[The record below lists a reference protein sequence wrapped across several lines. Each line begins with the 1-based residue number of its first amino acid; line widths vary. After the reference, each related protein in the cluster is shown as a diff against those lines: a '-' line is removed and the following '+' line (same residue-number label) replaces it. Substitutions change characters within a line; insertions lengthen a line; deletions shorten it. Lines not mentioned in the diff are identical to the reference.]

1 MADIDFA
8 GKVAVV
14 TGASRGIG
22 RVIALGLAKR
32 GAAVVGTARRLDFS
46 PGVGGTLEETF
57 AMIEAAGGAGIAVP
71 GSITDAAGVRSLI
84 AQARDAFGRIDIL
97 INNAGIMPLSPIS
110 KLKVEEW
117 DRMIDVNIKGV
128 LYCIAA
134 TLPTMLEQGSGHII
148 NVSSVA
154 GRRPF
159 PSGTVYSA
167 TKFAV
172 RAISQGLRLELSPI
186 KGIRVTDIEP
196 GVVATELTHHITDNE
211 TANRFQEM
219 WAEKTPLESIDIAE
233 TILFV
238 LSRPDHVN
246 VNEILVR
253 PTDQAT

>member
-1 MADIDFA
+1 MTDSLKD
-8 GKVAVV
+8 KVAII
-14 TGASRGIG
+14 TGASSGIG
-22 RVIALGLAKR
+22 EA
-32 GAAVVGTARRLDFS
+32 TARRLAESGARVVLAARRVERLEALAADIERRE
-46 PGVGGTLEETF
+46 GTALV
-57 AMIEAAGGAGIAVP
+57 AP
-71 GSITDAAGVRSLI
+71 TDVTDERSVQRL
-84 AQARDAFGRIDIL
+84 ARMALDAFGRIDIL

-110 KLKVEEW
+110 KLRVEEW

-128 LYCIAA
+128 LYCVAA

-253 PTDQAT
+253 PTDQPT

>member
-1 MADIDFA
+1 MTDSLKD
-8 GKVAVV
+8 KVAII
-14 TGASRGIG
+14 TGASSGIG
-22 RVIALGLAKR
+22 EA
-32 GAAVVGTARRLDFS
+32 TARRLAESGARVVLAARRVERLEALAADIEHHQ
-46 PGVGGTLEETF
+46 GTALV
-57 AMIEAAGGAGIAVP
+57 AP
-71 GSITDAAGVRSLI
+71 TDVTDERSVQRL
-84 AQARDAFGRIDIL
+84 ARRALDAFGRIDIL

-110 KLKVEEW
+110 KLKVAEW

-128 LYCIAA
+128 LYCVAA

-159 PSGTVYSA
+159 PSGAVYSA

>member
-1 MADIDFA
+1 MTDSLRD
-8 GKVAVV
+8 KVAII
-14 TGASRGIG
+14 TGASSGIG
-22 RVIALGLAKR
+22 KA
-32 GAAVVGTARRLDFS
+32 TARRLADS
-46 PGVGGTLEETF
+46 GARVVLAARRVERLNVLAADIEHRKGTALV
-57 AMIEAAGGAGIAVP
+57 AP
-71 GSITDAAGVRSLI
+71 TDVTDEQSVQRL
-84 AQARDAFGRIDIL
+84 ARTALAAFGRIDIL

-186 KGIRVTDIEP
+186 EGIRVTDIEP
-196 GVVATELTHHITDNE
+196 GVVATELTNHITDNE
-211 TANRFQEM
+211 TANSFQEM

-253 PTDQAT
+253 PTDQPS

>member
-1 MADIDFA
+1 MTDSLRD
-8 GKVAVV
+8 KVAII
-14 TGASRGIG
+14 TGASSGIG
-22 RVIALGLAKR
+22 EA
-32 GAAVVGTARRLDFS
+32 TARRLAES
-46 PGVGGTLEETF
+46 GARVVLAARRVERLE
-57 AMIEAAGGAGIAVP
+57 ALAADIERREGAALVAP
-71 GSITDAAGVRSLI
+71 TDVTDERSVQRL
-84 AQARDAFGRIDIL
+84 ARTALDAFGRIDIL
-97 INNAGIMPLSPIS
+97 INNAGIMPLSPIA

-128 LYCIAA
+128 LYCVAA

-186 KGIRVTDIEP
+186 EGIRVTDIEP
-196 GVVATELTHHITDNE
+196 GVVATELTHHITDKE

-246 VNEILVR
+246 VNEILLR
-253 PTDQAT
+253 PTDQPT

>member
-1 MADIDFA
+1 MVLAARRVERLEALAADIE
-8 GKVAVV
+8 
-14 TGASRGIG
+14 R
-22 RVIALGLAKR
+22 RE
-32 GAAVVGTARRLDFS
+32 GTALVAPTDVTDERSVQRL
-46 PGVGGTLEETF
+46 
-57 AMIEAAGGAGIAVP
+57 
-71 GSITDAAGVRSLI
+71 
-84 AQARDAFGRIDIL
+84 ARMALDAFGRIDIL

-110 KLKVEEW
+110 KLRVEEW

-128 LYCIAA
+128 LYCVAA

-253 PTDQAT
+253 PTDQPT

>member
-1 MADIDFA
+1 MTDSLKD
-8 GKVAVV
+8 KVAII
-14 TGASRGIG
+14 TGASSGIG
-22 RVIALGLAKR
+22 EATAHRLAESGARVVLAARRVERLEAL
-32 GAAVVGTARRLDFS
+32 AADIERREGTALVAPTDVTDERSVQRL
-46 PGVGGTLEETF
+46 
-57 AMIEAAGGAGIAVP
+57 
-71 GSITDAAGVRSLI
+71 
-84 AQARDAFGRIDIL
+84 ARMALDAFGRIDIL

-110 KLKVEEW
+110 KLRVEEW

-128 LYCIAA
+128 LYCVAA

>member
-1 MADIDFA
+1 MTDSLRD
-8 GKVAVV
+8 KVAII
-14 TGASRGIG
+14 TGASSGIG
-22 RVIALGLAKR
+22 EA
-32 GAAVVGTARRLDFS
+32 TARRLAESGARVVLAARRVERLEALAADIEHHQ
-46 PGVGGTLEETF
+46 GTALV
-57 AMIEAAGGAGIAVP
+57 AP
-71 GSITDAAGVRSLI
+71 TDVTDERSVQRL
-84 AQARDAFGRIDIL
+84 ARRALDAFGRIDIL

-128 LYCIAA
+128 LYCVAA

>member
-1 MADIDFA
+1 MTDSLRD
-8 GKVAVV
+8 KVAII
-14 TGASRGIG
+14 TGASSGIG
-22 RVIALGLAKR
+22 EA
-32 GAAVVGTARRLDFS
+32 TARRLAESGARVVLAARRVERLEALAADIEHHQ
-46 PGVGGTLEETF
+46 GTALV
-57 AMIEAAGGAGIAVP
+57 AP
-71 GSITDAAGVRSLI
+71 TDVTDERSVQRL
-84 AQARDAFGRIDIL
+84 ARRALDEFGRIDIL
-97 INNAGIMPLSPIS
+97 VNNAGIMPLSPIS

-159 PSGTVYSA
+159 PSGAVYSA

-186 KGIRVTDIEP
+186 NGIRVTDIEP

-211 TANRFQEM
+211 TANHFQEM

-253 PTDQAT
+253 PTDQPT

>member
-1 MADIDFA
+1 MTDSLKD
-8 GKVAVV
+8 KVAII
-14 TGASRGIG
+14 TGASSGIG
-22 RVIALGLAKR
+22 EA
-32 GAAVVGTARRLDFS
+32 TARRLAESGARVVLAARRVERLEALAADIERRE
-46 PGVGGTLEETF
+46 GTALVASTDVTDERSVQRL
-57 AMIEAAGGAGIAVP
+57 ARAA
-71 GSITDAAGVRSLI
+71 L
-84 AQARDAFGRIDIL
+84 DAFGRIDIL

-110 KLKVEEW
+110 KLRVEEW

-186 KGIRVTDIEP
+186 NGIRVTDIEP

-253 PTDQAT
+253 PTDQPT

>member
-1 MADIDFA
+1 MTDSLKD
-8 GKVAVV
+8 KVAII
-14 TGASRGIG
+14 TGASSGIG
-22 RVIALGLAKR
+22 EA
-32 GAAVVGTARRLDFS
+32 TARRLAESGARVVLAARRVERLEALAADIERRE
-46 PGVGGTLEETF
+46 GTALV
-57 AMIEAAGGAGIAVP
+57 AP
-71 GSITDAAGVRSLI
+71 TDVTDERSVQRL
-84 AQARDAFGRIDIL
+84 ARTALDAFGRIDIL

-110 KLKVEEW
+110 KLRVEEW

-186 KGIRVTDIEP
+186 NGIRVTDIEP

-253 PTDQAT
+253 PTDQPT

>member
-1 MADIDFA
+1 MTDSLRD
-8 GKVAVV
+8 KVAII
-14 TGASRGIG
+14 TGASSGIG
-22 RVIALGLAKR
+22 ET
-32 GAAVVGTARRLDFS
+32 TARRLAESGARVVLAARRVERLEALAADIEHREGAALVAPTDVTDMRS
-46 PGVGGTLEETF
+46 VQRLARTTL
-57 AMIEAAGGAGIAVP
+57 
-71 GSITDAAGVRSLI
+71 
-84 AQARDAFGRIDIL
+84 DAFGRIDIL

-128 LYCIAA
+128 LYCVAA

-159 PSGTVYSA
+159 PSGTIYSA

-172 RAISQGLRLELSPI
+172 RAISQGLRLELSPTE
-186 KGIRVTDIEP
+186 GIRVTDIEP

-211 TANRFQEM
+211 TADRFQKM

-253 PTDQAT
+253 PTDQPT

>member
-1 MADIDFA
+1 MTDSLKD
-8 GKVAVV
+8 KVAII
-14 TGASRGIG
+14 TGASSGIG
-22 RVIALGLAKR
+22 EA
-32 GAAVVGTARRLDFS
+32 TARRLAESGARVVLAARRVERLEALAADIERRA
-46 PGVGGTLEETF
+46 GTALV
-57 AMIEAAGGAGIAVP
+57 AP
-71 GSITDAAGVRSLI
+71 TDVTDERSVQRL
-84 AQARDAFGRIDIL
+84 ARTALDAFGRIDIL

-110 KLKVEEW
+110 KLRVEEW

-186 KGIRVTDIEP
+186 NGIRVTDIEP

-253 PTDQAT
+253 PTDQPT

>member
-1 MADIDFA
+1 MTDSLKD
-8 GKVAVV
+8 KVAII
-14 TGASRGIG
+14 TGASSGIG
-22 RVIALGLAKR
+22 EA
-32 GAAVVGTARRLDFS
+32 TARRLAES
-46 PGVGGTLEETF
+46 
-57 AMIEAAGGAGIAVP
+57 
-71 GSITDAAGVRSLI
+71 GVRVVLAGRRVERLETLAADIEHREGAALVAPTDVTDERSVHRL
-84 AQARDAFGRIDIL
+84 ARTALDAFGRIDIL

-128 LYCIAA
+128 LYCVAA
-134 TLPTMLEQGSGHII
+134 TLPTMLEQRSGHII

-186 KGIRVTDIEP
+186 EGIRVTDIEP

-211 TANRFQEM
+211 TANRFHEM
-219 WAEKTPLESIDIAE
+219 WAAKTPLESIDIAE

-253 PTDQAT
+253 PTDQPT

>member
-1 MADIDFA
+1 MTDSLKD
-8 GKVAVV
+8 KVAII
-14 TGASRGIG
+14 TGASSGIG
-22 RVIALGLAKR
+22 EATAHRLTESGARVVLAARRVERLEAL
-32 GAAVVGTARRLDFS
+32 AADIERREGTALVAPTDVSDERSVQRL
-46 PGVGGTLEETF
+46 
-57 AMIEAAGGAGIAVP
+57 
-71 GSITDAAGVRSLI
+71 
-84 AQARDAFGRIDIL
+84 ARMALDAFGRIDIL

-110 KLKVEEW
+110 KLRVEEW

-186 KGIRVTDIEP
+186 NGIRVTDIEP

-211 TANRFQEM
+211 TANRFQQM

-253 PTDQAT
+253 PTDQPT

>member
-1 MADIDFA
+1 MTDSLRD
-8 GKVAVV
+8 KVAII
-14 TGASRGIG
+14 TGASSGIG
-22 RVIALGLAKR
+22 EA
-32 GAAVVGTARRLDFS
+32 TARRLAESGARVVLAARRVERLEALAADIEHHQ
-46 PGVGGTLEETF
+46 GTALV
-57 AMIEAAGGAGIAVP
+57 AP
-71 GSITDAAGVRSLI
+71 TDVTDERSVQRL
-84 AQARDAFGRIDIL
+84 ARRALDAFGRIDIL

-110 KLKVEEW
+110 KLKVAEW

-128 LYCIAA
+128 LYCVAA

-253 PTDQAT
+253 PTDQPT

>member
-1 MADIDFA
+1 MTDSLKD
-8 GKVAVV
+8 KVAII
-14 TGASRGIG
+14 TGASSGIG
-22 RVIALGLAKR
+22 EA
-32 GAAVVGTARRLDFS
+32 TARRLAESGARVVLAARRVERLEALAADIEHHQ
-46 PGVGGTLEETF
+46 GTALV
-57 AMIEAAGGAGIAVP
+57 AP
-71 GSITDAAGVRSLI
+71 TDVTDERSVQRL
-84 AQARDAFGRIDIL
+84 ARRALDAFGRIDIL

-110 KLKVEEW
+110 KLRVEEW

-128 LYCIAA
+128 LYCVAA

>member
-1 MADIDFA
+1 MTDSLRD
-8 GKVAVV
+8 KVAII
-14 TGASRGIG
+14 TGASSGIG
-22 RVIALGLAKR
+22 EA
-32 GAAVVGTARRLDFS
+32 TARRLAESGARVVLAARRVERLEALAADIEHHQ
-46 PGVGGTLEETF
+46 GTALV
-57 AMIEAAGGAGIAVP
+57 AP
-71 GSITDAAGVRSLI
+71 TDVTDERSVQRL
-84 AQARDAFGRIDIL
+84 ARRALDAFGRIDIL

-110 KLKVEEW
+110 KLKVAEW

-128 LYCIAA
+128 LYCVAA

-159 PSGTVYSA
+159 PSGAVYSA

-253 PTDQAT
+253 PTDQPT

>member
-1 MADIDFA
+1 MTDSLKD
-8 GKVAVV
+8 KVAII
-14 TGASRGIG
+14 TGASSGIG
-22 RVIALGLAKR
+22 EATAHRLAESGARVVLAARRVERLEAL
-32 GAAVVGTARRLDFS
+32 AADIERREGTALVAPTDVTDERSVQRL
-46 PGVGGTLEETF
+46 
-57 AMIEAAGGAGIAVP
+57 
-71 GSITDAAGVRSLI
+71 
-84 AQARDAFGRIDIL
+84 ARTALDAFGRIDIL

-110 KLKVEEW
+110 KLRVEEW

-128 LYCIAA
+128 LYCVAA

>member
-1 MADIDFA
+1 MTDSLRD
-8 GKVAVV
+8 KVAII
-14 TGASRGIG
+14 TGASSGIG
-22 RVIALGLAKR
+22 EA
-32 GAAVVGTARRLDFS
+32 TARRLAESGARVVLAARRVERLEALAADIEHRE
-46 PGVGGTLEETF
+46 GTALVAPTDVTDERSVQRL
-57 AMIEAAGGAGIAVP
+57 ARAA
-71 GSITDAAGVRSLI
+71 L
-84 AQARDAFGRIDIL
+84 DAFGRIDIL

-128 LYCIAA
+128 LYCVAA

-159 PSGTVYSA
+159 PTGTVYSA

-238 LSRPDHVN
+238 LSRPNHVN
-246 VNEILVR
+246 VNEVLVR
-253 PTDQAT
+253 PTDQPT

>member
-1 MADIDFA
+1 MTDSLRD
-8 GKVAVV
+8 KVAII
-14 TGASRGIG
+14 TGASSGIG
-22 RVIALGLAKR
+22 EA
-32 GAAVVGTARRLDFS
+32 TARRLAES
-46 PGVGGTLEETF
+46 GARVVLAARRVERLE
-57 AMIEAAGGAGIAVP
+57 ALAADIERREGAALVAP
-71 GSITDAAGVRSLI
+71 TDVTDERSVQRL
-84 AQARDAFGRIDIL
+84 ARTALDAFGRIDIL
-97 INNAGIMPLSPIS
+97 INNAGIMPLSPIA

-128 LYCIAA
+128 LYCVAA

-186 KGIRVTDIEP
+186 EGIRVTDIEP
-196 GVVATELTHHITDNE
+196 GVVATELTHHITDKE

-219 WAEKTPLESIDIAE
+219 WAEQTPLESIDIAE

-253 PTDQAT
+253 PTDQPT

>member
-1 MADIDFA
+1 MTDSLKD
-8 GKVAVV
+8 KVAII
-14 TGASRGIG
+14 TGASSGIG
-22 RVIALGLAKR
+22 EA
-32 GAAVVGTARRLDFS
+32 TARRLAESGARVVLAARRVERLEALAADIEHHQ
-46 PGVGGTLEETF
+46 GTALV
-57 AMIEAAGGAGIAVP
+57 AP
-71 GSITDAAGVRSLI
+71 TDVTDERSVQRL
-84 AQARDAFGRIDIL
+84 ARTALDAFGRIDIL

-110 KLKVEEW
+110 KLRVEEW

-128 LYCIAA
+128 LYCVAA

-253 PTDQAT
+253 PTDQPT

>member
-1 MADIDFA
+1 MTDSLKD
-8 GKVAVV
+8 KVAII
-14 TGASRGIG
+14 TGASSGIG
-22 RVIALGLAKR
+22 EA
-32 GAAVVGTARRLDFS
+32 TARRLAESGARVVLAARRVERLEALAADIERRE
-46 PGVGGTLEETF
+46 GTALV
-57 AMIEAAGGAGIAVP
+57 AP
-71 GSITDAAGVRSLI
+71 TDVTDERSVQRL
-84 AQARDAFGRIDIL
+84 ARTALDAFGRSDIL

-110 KLKVEEW
+110 KLRVEEW

-128 LYCIAA
+128 LYCVAA

>member
-1 MADIDFA
+1 MTDSLKD
-8 GKVAVV
+8 KVAII
-14 TGASRGIG
+14 TGASSGIG
-22 RVIALGLAKR
+22 EATAHRLAESGARVVLAARRVERLEAL
-32 GAAVVGTARRLDFS
+32 AADIERREGTALVAPTDVTDERSVQRL
-46 PGVGGTLEETF
+46 
-57 AMIEAAGGAGIAVP
+57 
-71 GSITDAAGVRSLI
+71 
-84 AQARDAFGRIDIL
+84 ARTALDAFGRIDIL

-110 KLKVEEW
+110 KLKVAEW

-128 LYCIAA
+128 LYCVAA

-159 PSGTVYSA
+159 PSGAVYSA
-167 TKFAV
+167 TKFAI

>member
-1 MADIDFA
+1 MTDSLRD
-8 GKVAVV
+8 KVAII
-14 TGASRGIG
+14 TGASSGIG
-22 RVIALGLAKR
+22 EA
-32 GAAVVGTARRLDFS
+32 TARRLAES
-46 PGVGGTLEETF
+46 GARVVLAARRVERLE
-57 AMIEAAGGAGIAVP
+57 ALAADIERREGAALVAP
-71 GSITDAAGVRSLI
+71 TDVTDERSVQRL
-84 AQARDAFGRIDIL
+84 ARTALDAFGRIDIL
-97 INNAGIMPLSPIS
+97 INNAGIMPLSPIA

-128 LYCIAA
+128 LYCVAA

-186 KGIRVTDIEP
+186 EGIRVTDIEP
-196 GVVATELTHHITDNE
+196 GVVATELTNHITDNE
-211 TANRFQEM
+211 TASRFQEM

-246 VNEILVR
+246 VNEILLR
-253 PTDQAT
+253 PTDQPT

>member
-1 MADIDFA
+1 MTDSLKD
-8 GKVAVV
+8 KVAII
-14 TGASRGIG
+14 TGASSGIG
-22 RVIALGLAKR
+22 EA
-32 GAAVVGTARRLDFS
+32 TARRLAES
-46 PGVGGTLEETF
+46 GARVVLAARRVERLE
-57 AMIEAAGGAGIAVP
+57 ALAADIERRDGAALVAP
-71 GSITDAAGVRSLI
+71 TDVTDERSVQRL
-84 AQARDAFGRIDIL
+84 ARTALDAFGRIDIL

-148 NVSSVA
+148 NLSSVA
-154 GRRPF
+154 GRRSF

-186 KGIRVTDIEP
+186 EGIRVTDIEP
-196 GVVATELTHHITDNE
+196 GVVATELTHHITDKE
-211 TANRFQEM
+211 TADRFQEM

-253 PTDQAT
+253 PTDQPT

>member
-1 MADIDFA
+1 MTDSLRD
-8 GKVAVV
+8 KVAIV
-14 TGASRGIG
+14 TGASSGIG
-22 RVIALGLAKR
+22 EV
-32 GAAVVGTARRLDFS
+32 TARRLAESGARVVLAARRVERLDTLAADIEHHQ
-46 PGVGGTLEETF
+46 GTALV
-57 AMIEAAGGAGIAVP
+57 AP
-71 GSITDAAGVRSLI
+71 TDVSDERSVQRL
-84 AQARDAFGRIDIL
+84 ARTALDAFGRIDIL

-128 LYCIAA
+128 LYCVAA

-219 WAEKTPLESIDIAE
+219 WAEKKPLESIDIAE

-253 PTDQAT
+253 PTDQPT

>member
-1 MADIDFA
+1 MTDSLRDKIAII
-8 GKVAVV
+8 
-14 TGASRGIG
+14 TGASSGIG
-22 RVIALGLAKR
+22 EA
-32 GAAVVGTARRLDFS
+32 TARRLAESGARVVLAARRVERLEALAADIEHRE
-46 PGVGGTLEETF
+46 GVALV
-57 AMIEAAGGAGIAVP
+57 AP
-71 GSITDAAGVRSLI
+71 TDVTDERSVQRL
-84 AQARDAFGRIDIL
+84 ARTALDAFGRIDIL

-128 LYCIAA
+128 LYCVAA

-186 KGIRVTDIEP
+186 EGIRVTDIEP
-196 GVVATELTHHITDNE
+196 GVVATELTHHITDKE

-246 VNEILVR
+246 VNEILLR
-253 PTDQAT
+253 PTDQPT

>member
-1 MADIDFA
+1 MTDSLRD
-8 GKVAVV
+8 KVAII
-14 TGASRGIG
+14 TGASSGIG
-22 RVIALGLAKR
+22 EA
-32 GAAVVGTARRLDFS
+32 TARRLAESGARVVLAARRVERLKVLAADIEHRK
-46 PGVGGTLEETF
+46 GTALV
-57 AMIEAAGGAGIAVP
+57 AP
-71 GSITDAAGVRSLI
+71 TDVTDERSVQRL
-84 AQARDAFGRIDIL
+84 ARTALDAFGRIDIL
-97 INNAGIMPLSPIS
+97 INNAGIMPLSPIA

-128 LYCIAA
+128 LYCVAA

-186 KGIRVTDIEP
+186 EGIRVTDIEP
-196 GVVATELTHHITDNE
+196 GVVATELTHHITDSE

-233 TILFV
+233 MILFV

-253 PTDQAT
+253 PTDQPT

>member
-1 MADIDFA
+1 MTDSLKD
-8 GKVAVV
+8 KVAII
-14 TGASRGIG
+14 TGASSGIG
-22 RVIALGLAKR
+22 EATAHRLAESGARVVLAARRVERLEAL
-32 GAAVVGTARRLDFS
+32 AADIERREGTALVAPTDVTDERSVQRL
-46 PGVGGTLEETF
+46 
-57 AMIEAAGGAGIAVP
+57 
-71 GSITDAAGVRSLI
+71 
-84 AQARDAFGRIDIL
+84 ARTALDAFGRIDIL

-110 KLKVEEW
+110 KLRVEEW

-128 LYCIAA
+128 LYCVAA

-186 KGIRVTDIEP
+186 NGIRVTDIEP

-253 PTDQAT
+253 PTDQPT

>member
-1 MADIDFA
+1 DIE
-8 GKVAVV
+8 
-14 TGASRGIG
+14 R
-22 RVIALGLAKR
+22 RE
-32 GAAVVGTARRLDFS
+32 GTALVAPTDVTDERSVQRL
-46 PGVGGTLEETF
+46 
-57 AMIEAAGGAGIAVP
+57 
-71 GSITDAAGVRSLI
+71 
-84 AQARDAFGRIDIL
+84 ARTALDAFGRIDIL

-186 KGIRVTDIEP
+186 EGIRVTDIEP
-196 GVVATELTHHITDNE
+196 GVVATELTHHITDKE
-211 TANRFQEM
+211 TADRFQEM

-253 PTDQAT
+253 PTDQPT

>member
-1 MADIDFA
+1 MTDSLRD
-8 GKVAVV
+8 KVAII
-14 TGASRGIG
+14 TGASSGIG
-22 RVIALGLAKR
+22 EA
-32 GAAVVGTARRLDFS
+32 TARRLAESGARVVLAARRVERLEALAADIEHHQ
-46 PGVGGTLEETF
+46 GTALV
-57 AMIEAAGGAGIAVP
+57 AP
-71 GSITDAAGVRSLI
+71 TDVTDERSVQRL
-84 AQARDAFGRIDIL
+84 ARMALDAFGRIDIL

-110 KLKVEEW
+110 KLKVAEW

-128 LYCIAA
+128 LYCVAA
-134 TLPTMLEQGSGHII
+134 TLPTMLEQRSGHII
-148 NVSSVA
+148 NVTSVA

-186 KGIRVTDIEP
+186 EGIRVTDIEP

>member
-1 MADIDFA
+1 MTDSLRD
-8 GKVAVV
+8 KVAII
-14 TGASRGIG
+14 TGASSGIG
-22 RVIALGLAKR
+22 EA
-32 GAAVVGTARRLDFS
+32 TARRLAESGARVVLAARRVERLEALAADIERRE
-46 PGVGGTLEETF
+46 GTALV
-57 AMIEAAGGAGIAVP
+57 AP
-71 GSITDAAGVRSLI
+71 TDVTDERSVQRL
-84 AQARDAFGRIDIL
+84 ARTALDAFGRIDIL

-110 KLKVEEW
+110 KLRVEEW

-186 KGIRVTDIEP
+186 NGIRVTDIEP

-253 PTDQAT
+253 PTDQPT